1 MFFSKIIVIVGMLL
15 VTSIAT
21 ASEYP
26 SRPIKVIVP
35 FPPGGGV
42 DIVARIVIPKFAEQI
57 GQPVIIENKA
67 GAGGTL
73 GSAEAA
79 KAKPDGYT
87 LLMVYDSHAL
97 NQYFYKLSYD
107 TFTSFD
113 YLMELVSIPMLLV
126 TTRTSPVNTVPE
138 FIAYAKTKDALTYG
152 SVGPGSSN
160 HLNGYILSEKANINA
175 IHIPYKGGGPM
186 LLAGMTGEVDFLI
199 ATMPIAL
206 PQLKEN
212 GKLKAIASGTKH
224 RTLQFPNLPTIAE
237 TLPGYEAS
245 AWVGLVGPA
254 GLPKDVQTKII
265 LAMKQTLNSPEIK
278 NKMIADG
285 FNIVASNP
293 TEFLTKVRTDADVL
307 GKFIVRNQIKA
318 E

>member
-1 MFFSKIIVIVGMLL
+1 MFFKKVLITACMLATSSIVL
-15 VTSIAT
+15 AND
-21 ASEYP
+21 YP
-26 SRPIKVIVP
+26 NRPIKVIVP

-79 KAKPDGYT
+79 KSKPDGYT
-87 LLMVYDSHAL
+87 LLMIYDSHAL

-107 TFTSFD
+107 TFTSYD

-126 TTRTSPVNTVPE
+126 TTRTSSFNTVPE
-138 FIAYAKTKDALTYG
+138 FISYAKTKDALTYG

-160 HLNGYILSEKANINA
+160 HLNGFILSEKANINTM
-175 IHIPYKGGGPM
+175 HIPYKGGGPM

-199 ATMPIAL
+199 ATMPIVL
-206 PQLKEN
+206 PQLKEG
-212 GKLKAIASGTKH
+212 GKLKAIAVGTKH
-224 RTLQFPNLPTIAE
+224 RTQQFPNLPTIAE

-254 GLPKDVQTKII
+254 GLPKDVQAKII
-265 LAMKQTLNSPEIK
+265 TAMKQTLNSPEIK
-278 NKMIADG
+278 NRMIADG

-293 TEFLTKVRTDADVL
+293 AEFLAKVRTDSDVL
-307 GKFIVRNQIKA
+307 GKFIVRKQIKA
-318 E
+318 D

>member
-1 MFFSKIIVIVGMLL
+1 MLATSSIVL
-15 VTSIAT
+15 AND
-21 ASEYP
+21 YP
-26 SRPIKVIVP
+26 NRPIKVVVP

-57 GQPVIIENKA
+57 GQPVIIENKG
-67 GAGGTL
+67 GAGGTV

-97 NQYFYKLSYD
+97 NQYFYKLPYD

-126 TTRTSPVNTVPE
+126 TNRNSPINTVPE
-138 FIAYAKTKDALTYG
+138 FIAHAKAKDGLTYG

-160 HLNGYILSEKANINA
+160 HLNGFILSEKANINTT
-175 IHIPYKGGGPM
+175 HIPYKGGSAM
-186 LLAGMTGEVDFLI
+186 LLAGMTGEVDFLV
-199 ATMPIAL
+199 ATMPIVL
-206 PQLKEN
+206 TQLKDG
-212 GKLKAIASGTKH
+212 GKLKAIGVGTRN
-224 RTLQFPNLPTIAE
+224 RTPQFPNLPTIAE

-245 AWVGLVGPA
+245 AWVGLVAPA
-254 GLPKDVQTKII
+254 GLPKDVQTKIVN
-265 LAMKQTLNSPEIK
+265 AMKQTLNSPEIK
-278 NKMIADG
+278 SRMTADG

-293 TEFLTKVRTDADVL
+293 TEFLAKVRTDSDVL
-307 GKFIVRNQIKA
+307 GKFIVRKQIKA
-318 E
+318 D

>member
-1 MFFSKIIVIVGMLL
+1 MLATSSIVL
-15 VTSIAT
+15 AND
-21 ASEYP
+21 YP
-26 SRPIKVIVP
+26 TRPIKVIVP

-73 GSAEAA
+73 GSADAA
-79 KAKPDGYT
+79 KSKPDGYT

-107 TFTSFD
+107 TFTSYD

-126 TTRTSPVNTVPE
+126 TTRTSSFNTVPE
-138 FIAYAKTKDALTYG
+138 FISYAKTKDALTYG

-160 HLNGYILSEKANINA
+160 HLNGFILSEKANINTM
-175 IHIPYKGGGPM
+175 HIPYKGGGPM

-199 ATMPIAL
+199 ATMPIVL
-206 PQLKEN
+206 PQLKEG
-212 GKLKAIASGTKH
+212 GKLKAIAVGTKH
-224 RTLQFPNLPTIAE
+224 RTQQFPNLPTIAE

-254 GLPKDVQTKII
+254 GLPKDVQAKIVT
-265 LAMKQTLNSPEIK
+265 AMKQTLNSPEIK
-278 NKMIADG
+278 NKMTADG

-293 TEFLTKVRTDADVL
+293 AEFLAKVRADSDVL
-307 GKFIVRNQIKA
+307 GKFIARKQIKA
-318 E
+318 D